1 MTTSPFLLA
10 ASHIC
15 RNTDNQQL
23 SVTLKL
29 VQMYEQLRVSI
40 PPKS

>member
-1 MTTSPFLLA
+1 MRSFYFMG
-10 ASHIC
+10 ASDIC

-23 SVTLKL
+23 SVILKL
-29 VQMYEQLRVSI
+29 SQIYQQPPVSI

>member
-1 MTTSPFLLA
+1 MKMGKTLDPTPWGQG

-23 SVTLKL
+23 
-29 VQMYEQLRVSI
+29 Y
-40 PPKS
+40 

>member
-1 MTTSPFLLA
+1 MG

-29 VQMYEQLRVSI
+29 LQIYQQLRVSI
-40 PPKS
+40 PPKN